1 MNFGLYSQNHII
13 IYFRENTKLFP
24 RNRMLVVNVNW
35 CGDEYLIVIWVNLLC
50 DPRNEKKKKKA
61 PTFLLSIFGQLPLP
75 SKSWISHSL
84 RKFGSLL
91 CELCETVPLG
101 PGKLKNIGNENL
113 AILPGWR
120 VRGKL
125 FWVTVITVK
134 IQRQQVIFQQIIPL

>member
-24 RNRMLVVNVNW
+24 RNRMLVVNANW
-35 CGDEYLIVIWVNLLC
+35 CGNEYLIVICVNLLC
-50 DPRNEKKKKKA
+50 DPWNEEKEKMA
-61 PTFLLSIFGQLPLP
+61 FLLPIFGQLPLS

-113 AILPGWR
+113 AVLPGRR

-134 IQRQQVIFQQIIPL
+134 IDSK